1 MDPIIVLAAL
11 ASAITHAAWNA
22 AARMRAD
29 PGMGFAVVVY
39 SAAVPSAIGLP
50 FVGLPSP
57 AALPYLV
64 AGILFNTISMRALM
78 SAYRRA
84 PFSVAFPV
92 ARGLTPLFVVFA
104 AAAFLGEA
112 MPRPM
117 VLAGIALISCA
128 LLALASESLRR
139 REVTVMGL
147 AMAALSSLFAAGY
160 VMMDASGVR
169 AAGGI
174 LPYAFTIA
182 IANAV
187 ALGALSALEGHR
199 PWQLPA
205 REWRFGLLACTV
217 SMTSYMLVLYAFSR
231 GNLGPVSA
239 LRETSV
245 LFATAFAA
253 LVLKERVGRVEWL
266 SAALAVC
273 GIAMIRLG

>member
-1 MDPIIVLAAL
+1 
-11 ASAITHAAWNA
+11 
-22 AARMRAD
+22 MR
-29 PGMGFAVVVY
+29 
-39 SAAVPSAIGLP
+39 IG
-50 FVGLPSP
+50 
-57 AALPYLV
+57 
-64 AGILFNTISMRALM
+64 
-78 SAYRRA
+78 
-84 PFSVAFPV
+84 
-92 ARGLTPLFVVFA
+92 GLTA
-104 AAAFLGEA
+104 TEA
-112 MPRPM
+112 E
-117 VLAGIALISCA
+117 ALIARRLRDGSFVQNPQVT
-128 LLALASESLRR
+128 LLIQQFRSQQVAVLGNVGRPGRYPIEMKGTRLTDILA
-139 REVTVMGL
+139 
-147 AMAALSSLFAAGY
+147 
-160 VMMDASGVR
+160 

-199 PWQLPA
+199 PWKLPA
-205 REWRFGLLACTV
+205 REWRFGLIVCTI